1 MRTWLI
7 PPTVLLVIV
16 TVLGLVACG
25 GKY

>member
-7 PPTVLLVIV
+7 PPAVLLVIV